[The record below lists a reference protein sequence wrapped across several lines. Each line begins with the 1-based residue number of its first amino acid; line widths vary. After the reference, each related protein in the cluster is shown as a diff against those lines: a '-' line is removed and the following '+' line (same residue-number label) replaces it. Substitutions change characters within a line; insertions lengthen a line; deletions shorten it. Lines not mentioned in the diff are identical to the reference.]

1 MTQSSP
7 LNLDRI
13 SLEQALK
20 DVEVANGRVMD
31 LTKRLVIMNKEL
43 AELRKNAST
52 SYVAD
57 LEAELTRLRSELA
70 LSRLAHAQH
79 SQA

>member
-1 MTQSSP
+1 MTETAP
-7 LNLDRI
+7 LSLDRI

-43 AELRKNAST
+43 AQHRKAASS

-70 LSRLAHAQH
+70 LSRL
-79 SQA
+79 SQAQQSQA